1 MYLRKSR
8 PNKDDKYPVYI
19 RITVQNERLQYPSGQ
34 YVSEN
39 HWDDKAQKAH
49 KFKEA
54 STVNGMLDTAK
65 ANINQA
71 ISQLYMSKT
80 EVTLDNIRLLLI
92 GEAVQETR
100 TFIQVAQEHNENFE
114 KQVGKKY
121 SQGSYKNYKTTL
133 KYLIDFVPMYCGK
146 KDMPL
151 KAVNYKFCEAYY
163 SYLTTEKTCHVNG
176 ANKQIQRIKK
186 IINYAI
192 RSGYIQSNPIKING
206 SEVRKFVKQ

>member
-34 YVSEN
+34 FLLEK

-54 STVNGMLDTAK
+54 STTNGMLDTAK

-100 TFIQVAQEHNENFE
+100 
-114 KQVGKKY
+114 
-121 SQGSYKNYKTTL
+121 S
-133 KYLIDFVPMYCGK
+133 
-146 KDMPL
+146 
-151 KAVNYKFCEAYY
+151 
-163 SYLTTEKTCHVNG
+163 
-176 ANKQIQRIKK
+176 
-186 IINYAI
+186 
-192 RSGYIQSNPIKING
+192 SGD
-206 SEVRKFVKQ
+206 